1 MLLLQFFLLLPDTLS
16 PEIQLFRRLSH
27 LRQQQQQ
34 QLTVSMIPIP
44 VPIGLLRFQANCSKL
59 TDGDFRI
66 SA

>member
-27 LRQQQQQ
+27 LRQQ